1 MSCVQ
6 NLHEN
11 RPSLRGRAAASIEP
25 KMSDVTASVNY
36 SKFACK
42 KLYTRGYKFINKPE
56 LISTRPS
63 TFKGFRV

>member
-1 MSCVQ
+1 VVISCVQ

-36 SKFACK
+36 SHSRVKNYIPEAIS
-42 KLYTRGYKFINKPE
+42 LSIN
-56 LISTRPS
+56 RN
-63 TFKGFRV
+63 